1 VARAEEVLLE
11 RLLELTTEGGEINL
25 LMVSVDPVHVQLKA
39 GRQATRI
46 HVEAVAN
53 KHLPDDRQIDAE
65 AVDLL
70 ARAGFA
76 LTPDESYYAR
86 EFDASDYPAVSDVA
100 FTTMAMLTE
109 IYGCAPSDKVRLR
122 CLLDAGN
129 KRPH

>member
-1 VARAEEVLLE
+1 
-11 RLLELTTEGGEINL
+11 
-25 LMVSVDPVHVQLKA
+25 MVSVGPVHVQLKA
-39 GRQATRI
+39 GRDATQI
-46 HVEAVAN
+46 HIEAVAN

-65 AVDLL
+65 AADLL
-70 ARAGFA
+70 ARAGFEPTA
-76 LTPDESYYAR
+76 DDSYYVR

-129 KRPH
+129 KRAH